1 MAQDDRPTAKQQSYL
16 RSLAQSTGT
25 SFTPPETRRE
35 ASAEIKRL
43 KGLDRSPGHER
54 RADRHAIQGAPRGGG
69 ARVRDGEIT
78 GYGSNAHWKGAAIEP
93 GEDY

>member
-1 MAQDDRPTAKQQSYL
+1 MAKDERPTAKQQAYL

-25 SFTPPETRRE
+25 SFTPPRNKHE

-43 KGLDRSPGHER
+43 KTLGHSATYER
-54 RADRHAIQGAPRGGG
+54 RADRDAVQSATRGG
-69 ARVRDGEIT
+69 ASRVRDTEIT
-78 GYGSNAHWKGAAIEP
+78 GYGSNAHWKGAALEN